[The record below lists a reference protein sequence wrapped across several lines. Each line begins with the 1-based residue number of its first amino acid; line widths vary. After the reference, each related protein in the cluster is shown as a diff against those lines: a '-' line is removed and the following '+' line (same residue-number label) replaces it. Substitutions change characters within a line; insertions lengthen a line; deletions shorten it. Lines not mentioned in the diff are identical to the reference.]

1 MLYTIV
7 AYIHNV
13 NDRTIGKVTIWYKVR
28 EKKRNHESA
37 MLFPEILLIKYANN
51 LSLINILIQPTQD
64 KERVLHTCQMF
75 LWCLYLM
82 DIFTVVSLKSP

>member
-28 EKKRNHESA
+28 EKKRNQWICHA
-37 MLFPEILLIKYANN
+37 
-51 LSLINILIQPTQD
+51 LSRNIID
-64 KERVLHTCQMF
+64 RICQ
-75 LWCLYLM
+75 
-82 DIFTVVSLKSP
+82 

>member
-28 EKKRNHESA
+28 EKKTWKGLERNSRH
-37 MLFPEILLIKYANN
+37 
-51 LSLINILIQPTQD
+51 
-64 KERVLHTCQMF
+64 
-75 LWCLYLM
+75 
-82 DIFTVVSLKSP
+82 